1 MSALSGPETQAWQLG
16 LLGGVAQAHSPS
28 PAPAMRCWYPV
39 SARSLG
45 QAGKVAPVLRL
56 RAWLRST

>member
-16 LLGGVAQAHSPS
+16 LPGRQRQAHSPS
-28 PAPAMRCWYPV
+28 PAPGMMCWYPV
-39 SARSLG
+39 SARAPG
-45 QAGKVAPVLRL
+45 RAGEVVPVPRL